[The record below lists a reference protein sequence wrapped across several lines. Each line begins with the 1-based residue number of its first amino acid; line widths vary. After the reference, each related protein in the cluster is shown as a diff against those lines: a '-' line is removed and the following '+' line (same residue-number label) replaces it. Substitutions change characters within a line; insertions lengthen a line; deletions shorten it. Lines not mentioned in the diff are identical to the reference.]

1 MTLYLLTVDQVA
13 EALQC
18 ARDTAERAM
27 REGDLPGLQYGR
39 TWVVPRGF

>member
-27 REGDLPGLQYGR
+27 REGGTGS
-39 TWVVPRGF
+39 VVQREAQA